1 MMYQEKMAAAIKSNG
16 KILRE
21 FKDKVYLKFGSEYSI
36 FIKNL
41 NTVRALVNVYID
53 GTNVTPGG
61 LVINANSEVDL
72 ERSLANNNL
81 NVGNKFKFIERTG
94 DIEEH
99 RGIKLEDGIVK
110 IEYQFERVI
119 TNPITWSGFNTV
131 GQWPFYNSGGGVI
144 GNQPWDG
151 TVATSGTSVIR
162 SASLNN
168 VSYTSTSNSVADAVG
183 AVAQNYNDAGITVP
197 GSKSE
202 QKFIT
207 VASFAV
213 EPTKYC
219 MILNL
224 LGETPDNKPV
234 IKTVTVKHKQKC
246 ISCGSQNKAHAKFC
260 NKCGTALEIFS

>member
-21 FKDKVYLKFGSEYSI
+21 FKDKVYLKFGTEYSI

-81 NVGNKFKFIERTG
+81 NIGNKFKFIERTG

-119 TNPITWSGFNTV
+119 TNPVTWSGIATV

-144 GNQPWDG
+144 GNQTWGD
-151 TVATSGTSVIR
+151 ASVLR
-162 SASLNN
+162 STNLNN
-168 VSYTSTSNSVADAVG
+168 VSYTSSSNAVSSVADAVG
-183 AVAQNYNDAGITVP
+183 VVGQYYSETGITVP

-202 QKFIT
+202 QKFTT

-213 EPTKYC
+213 EATKYC

-234 IKTVTVKHKQKC
+234 VKTVTVKHKQKC

>member
-1 MMYQEKMAAAIKSNG
+1 MYNEKMAAAIKSNG

-61 LVINANSEVDL
+61 LVVNANSEVDL

-81 NVGNKFKFIERTG
+81 NVGNKFKFIERTD
-94 DIEEH
+94 DIEQH

-110 IEYQFERVI
+110 IEYQFEKII
-119 TNPITWSGFNTV
+119 TNPVQIVN
-131 GQWPFYNSGGGVI
+131 QWPFYNPGGTGII
-144 GNQPWDG
+144 GGNVVTTPLIQNASLQNASYDALRGIPISANA
-151 TVATSGTSVIR
+151 TFSANATSVQT
-162 SASLNN
+162 
-168 VSYTSTSNSVADAVG
+168 
-183 AVAQNYNDAGITVP
+183 YNDAGITVP

-202 QKFIT
+202 QKFIN

-213 EPTKYC
+213 DPTKYC
-219 MILNL
+219 MVFNL